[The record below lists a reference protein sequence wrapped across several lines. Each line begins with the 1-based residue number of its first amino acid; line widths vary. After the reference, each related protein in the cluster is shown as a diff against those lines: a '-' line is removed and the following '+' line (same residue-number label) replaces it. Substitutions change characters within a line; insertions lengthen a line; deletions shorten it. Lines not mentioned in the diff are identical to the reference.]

1 MQFSEEIKVLI
12 VEDQEGFAQLLQLML
27 EELGLKRIRRAYTMN
42 QAWKLFE
49 EERPD
54 LCLIDI
60 ELGEQP
66 MEGITL
72 AENIRKI
79 TSTLPIIYLT
89 VHYSEEIYERCK
101 HTLPSSFMNKELS
114 RLKLHQ
120 AIELAL
126 LNAGRRE
133 AIILNPTAE
142 NLPSSKVPWI
152 DNKHFFFKVGDVYK
166 HIAVDEIA
174 FFYANGKMTFAKVNK
189 RNFPTNVQLKTLEEE
204 LFPKFLRIHKTYLIN
219 VAFIESINLRE
230 SRIEIAE
237 ENLPIGYAYRK
248 DFVEKLKL
256 LK

>member
-12 VEDQEGFAQLLQLML
+12 VEDQEGFAQLLQLLL
-27 EELGLKRIRRAYTMN
+27 EELGLKRIRKAHTMH
-42 QAWKLFE
+42 QAWALFE

-54 LCLIDI
+54 LCLIDV
-60 ELGEQP
+60 ELNEQQ
-66 MEGITL
+66 MEGIAL
-72 AENIRKI
+72 AEKIRKV
-79 TSTLPIIYLT
+79 SLTLPIVYLT

-126 LNAGRRE
+126 LNSNPKE
-133 AIILNPTAE
+133 AIISNPKEE
-142 NLPSSKVPWI
+142 NLPGSKVPWI

-166 HIAVDEIA
+166 HIAIDEIA

-219 VAFIESINLRE
+219 VAFIESINLKE
-230 SRIEIAE
+230 SRIEVVE

-248 DFVEKLKL
+248 DFVEQLKL